1 MFKNSRFCNGNK
13 SIAYCF
19 LLWYFLTLNPMRTR
33 YISFLHFGFLFFV
46 SEYIQ
51 YPVLVIQTLLLIGYF
66 FVFSFLFLVVK
77 ISFHLFYSASLIG
90 YVAYVSYTSLYLF
103 IKGIKFLVSVG
114 FVKIP
119 VCITY
124 SSLTLIW
131 RLYHGLKTPV

>member
-66 FVFSFLFLVVK
+66 FISIHKRDKVFSIRWICEDSCMHNVFITNSYLEI
-77 ISFHLFYSASLIG
+77 ISWFKDTSLIIVIIFHLYKCGIIIILKITIFIPT
-90 YVAYVSYTSLYLF
+90 YV
-103 IKGIKFLVSVG
+103 
-114 FVKIP
+114 
-119 VCITY
+119 
-124 SSLTLIW
+124 
-131 RLYHGLKTPV
+131 